1 MKTHLSPYLLL
12 QINLSLESF
21 TPSSQPGWFQDK
33 TTLLLVWVPAPGT
46 GWEGAGA
53 HLAVTKLLSPLGA
66 GCQEPPRVLVEPSRS
81 CILGMQRKTGHSK
94 NPPQNPPKS
103 KIVCCES
110 WRQRGLALAAGSCAG
125 ISCSW
130 TFPFSLGNAPGL
142 GTPGAK
148 PCAMQQ
154 RTDFSPNVH
163 LRGCSEAGEGT
174 QADSPAPHLS
184 IGTAAAP

>member
-81 CILGMQRKTGHSK
+81 CILGMRRKTGHSK
-94 NPPQNPPKS
+94 NPPQNPPNS
-103 KIVCCES
+103 KIV
-110 WRQRGLALAAGSCAG
+110 
-125 ISCSW
+125 
-130 TFPFSLGNAPGL
+130 
-142 GTPGAK
+142 
-148 PCAMQQ
+148 
-154 RTDFSPNVH
+154 
-163 LRGCSEAGEGT
+163 
-174 QADSPAPHLS
+174 
-184 IGTAAAP
+184 